1 MYDIVLLGSI
11 LNLSVPIPL
20 PAAPVTKVSVTFHN
34 VDGVKACPQP
44 DVDVCAKPVGVAP
57 KFVVILKS
65 VPSTAPLDVSPPP
78 ILTPKVEVHWPTGTA
93 SIVAVIVVAKGSLFT
108 KLTTLG
114 FGTMLGLPDSNRYPA
129 VCIVIEVVTS
139 DVELAAPVMV
149 VPSGTD
155 DSIR

>member
-44 DVDVCAKPVGVAP
+44 DVDVCAKAT
-57 KFVVILKS
+57 FVVILKS
-65 VPSTAPLDVSPPP
+65 RNSSAPLDVSPLP
-78 ILTPKVEVHWPTGTA
+78 ILIPKVEVHWPTGTA
-93 SIVAVIVVAKGSLFT
+93 SIVAVTVVAKASLFT

-114 FGTMLGLPDSNRYPA
+114 FGTMLGLPDANRYPA